1 MAPVMVLII
10 LNILAGTTA
19 ASVYA
24 LWATKWAQRN
34 SPGLATMNALI
45 ALVAAG
51 IAITYAIVLITGDD
65 DHVRG
70 LRAIVSIALLT
81 PALTR
86 MLELRRD
93 ERREAYAER
102 LESDLMDTLRPPD
115 DK

>member
-1 MAPVMVLII
+1 MFLII

-24 LWATKWAQRN
+24 LWAAKWATRN
-34 SPGLATMNALI
+34 SPGLAVMNGI
-45 ALVAAG
+45 VALVAAA
-51 IAITYAIVLITGDD
+51 IAVTYAVVLITGND

-70 LRAIVSIALLT
+70 LRAVVSLALLT

-93 ERREAYAER
+93 ERREAVAKQ
-102 LESDLMDTLRPPD
+102 LEADLMETLRPHD
-115 DK
+115 D

>member
-1 MAPVMVLII
+1 MALII
-10 LNILAGTTA
+10 LNTLAGTTA
-19 ASVYA
+19 ASVYT

-34 SPGLATMNALI
+34 SPGLAAMNALI
-45 ALVAAG
+45 AVVAAG
-51 IAITYAIVLITGDD
+51 IAITYAIALITGNDT
-65 DHVRG
+65 HVRG
-70 LRAIVSIALLT
+70 LRAIVGIALLT

-93 ERREAYAER
+93 ERREAYAEQ